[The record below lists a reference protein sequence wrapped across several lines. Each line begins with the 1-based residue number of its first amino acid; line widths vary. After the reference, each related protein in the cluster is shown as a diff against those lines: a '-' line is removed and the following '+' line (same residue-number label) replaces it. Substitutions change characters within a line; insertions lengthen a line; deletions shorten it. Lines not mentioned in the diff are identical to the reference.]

1 MKCYKCGAMQIV
13 KNGKVFGWQRY
24 KCKECGY
31 QFTKTAPSG
40 KPIHLKLMAHNLY
53 AAGFSM
59 RQIAKIIGITAQSV
73 SRWINKWHTAYETEQ
88 GNVQIMYEVDADNIL
103 DCINIGQ
110 KSKCILLTNF
120 LPSGAKA
127 HIVIEVPEKEL
138 YHY

>member
-24 KCKECGY
+24 KCKSCGY

-40 KPIHLKLMAHNLY
+40 KPMHLKLLAHNLY

-59 RQIAKIIGITAQSV
+59 RKIAHIIGITAQSV
-73 SRWINKWHTAYETEQ
+73 SRWINKWHTAYETEL
-88 GNVQIMYEVDADNIL
+88 GNTQIMYEVNADNIL
-103 DCINIGQ
+103 DCMNIKQ

-120 LPSGAKA
+120 LPSGAKV
-127 HIVIEVPEKEL
+127 HIVIEPSEQDKTSL
-138 YHY
+138 

>member
-24 KCKECGY
+24 KCKSCGY

-40 KPIHLKLMAHNLY
+40 KPMHLKLLAHNLY
-53 AAGFSM
+53 AAGFST
-59 RQIAKIIGITAQSV
+59 RKIAQIIGITAQSV

-88 GNVQIMYEVDADNIL
+88 GNTQIMYEVNAYNIL
-103 DCINIGQ
+103 DCMNIKQ

-120 LPSGAKA
+120 LPSGAKV
-127 HIVIEVPEKEL
+127 HIVIELSEQNTSL
-138 YHY
+138 